1 MRKLS
6 YLLLLVNFYSAQLS
20 QASKDI
26 FQVKLGDLETFI
38 KTGQLETLSKVL
50 ANDGALVSD
59 IFLGRGGA
67 GQGGRGDQSNC
78 LIFRR

>member
-50 ANDGALVSD
+50 ANDGALVSE
-59 IFLGRGGA
+59 IFLGRGRV
-67 GQGGRGDQSNC
+67 GRG
-78 LIFRR
+78 R

>member
-59 IFLGRGGA
+59 TLLVEGRLGEEMELII
-67 GQGGRGDQSNC
+67 DC
-78 LIFRR
+78 VIFRR

>member
-6 YLLLLVNFYSAQLS
+6 YLLLLLVNFCSAQ
-20 QASKDI
+20 SKDI
-26 FQVKLGDLETFI
+26 FPVKLGDLETLI

-67 GQGGRGDQSNC
+67 G
-78 LIFRR
+78 LVRRCK

>member
-6 YLLLLVNFYSAQLS
+6 YSLLLVNFYSAQLS

-59 IFLGRGGA
+59 IFLGRDRA
-67 GQGGRGDQSNC
+67 GEEIK
-78 LIFRR
+78 LMVFY

>member
-38 KTGQLETLSKVL
+38 KTAS
-50 ANDGALVSD
+50 SD
-59 IFLGRGGA
+59 DDLPLF
-67 GQGGRGDQSNC
+67 N
-78 LIFRR
+78 

>member
-6 YLLLLVNFYSAQLS
+6 YLLLLVNVYTAQLS
-20 QASKDI
+20 QATKDI
-26 FQVKLGDLETFI
+26 FQVKLGDLETLI

-59 IFLGRGGA
+59 TLLEEGRLGEEMELII
-67 GQGGRGDQSNC
+67 DC
-78 LIFRR
+78 VIFRR